1 MGYRTILLSLQDA
14 ERAEA
19 IIGAGI
25 ALAREY
31 GAHLIGLHVV
41 PKVQYF
47 YATAAIQVATE
58 VFEAEQAFYDDQA
71 RKIAAIFDREMPSD
85 VVSEWRRVEGGGP
98 VTSNVIVEHAMCAD
112 LVVCGQVDPDRGMEG
127 EAGTAERV
135 VMESGRPVLILP
147 YAGRFKTV
155 GKNVMVGWNGR
166 RESARAIFDAIP
178 ILASAKS
185 VRLLWANP
193 EAEDGGEGAGTP
205 GTEMAATLSRHG
217 VEIETSH
224 TVSREIGIGDEL
236 LSRAADLGADLLVMG
251 AYGHSRVRE
260 YVFGGATRHILQHM
274 TIPVLMSH

>member
-19 IIGAGI
+19 IIATGI
-25 ALAREY
+25 ALAQQY

-71 RKIAAIFDREMPSD
+71 RKIAATFEREVPGD
-85 VVSEWRRVEGGGP
+85 VASEWRKVEAGGP
-98 VTSNVIVEHAMCAD
+98 VTGNMIVEHAMCAD
-112 LVVCGQVDPDRGMEG
+112 LVVCGQSDPEHGMEG
-127 EAGTAERV
+127 EAGTPERV

-147 YAGRFKTV
+147 YAGRFKSIGT
-155 GKNVMVGWNGR
+155 NVLVGWNGR
-166 RESARAIFDAIP
+166 RESARAVFDALP
-178 ILASAKS
+178 ILVNAKS

-193 EAEDGGEGAGTP
+193 EAEDGGDGVGTP
-205 GTEMAATLSRHG
+205 GSEMAATLSRHG
-217 VEIETSH
+217 VPIEAGH
-224 TVSREIGIGDEL
+224 TVSRQIGIGDEL
-236 LSRAADLGADLLVMG
+236 LSRAADQGADLLVMG
-251 AYGHSRVRE
+251 GYGHSRVRE